1 MSEVRYFSLARHGL
15 LGAFSAIGIKAGD
28 GVLIPGF
35 ICRDVLGCI
44 HSIGAIP
51 FFYQVDQAMKPV
63 FLPQDQ
69 SIKAVLLVNYFGF
82 PQALSPFTQ
91 YGLDHGVALIE
102 DNAHGWL
109 SRDANNVALGSRVAF
124 GITSFRKTIRVPD
137 GAILHIN
144 NAGGDTEIEPQL
156 EFLNEPLSF
165 AFRFRSISAHLERS
179 YGIPLLKFNRRVTRI
194 LRRVL
199 TGSELPQVLL
209 SETSVPETKGPSTKS
224 MQQFQSTDQ
233 SQEILRRRT
242 LYVDV
247 QSALSKTAVTPIFS
261 ELPDYV
267 CPYGFAFVS
276 EPSQIENIKKQLRA
290 LDVEVISWPDLPST
304 TTTSTSSFYPNVW
317 FVNFL

>member
-15 LGAFSAIGIKAGD
+15 QSAFSAIGIKPGD

-51 FFYQVDQAMKPV
+51 FFYQVDQSMKPV
-63 FLPQDQ
+63 FLPHDE
-69 SIKAVLLVNYFGF
+69 SIKAVMFVNYFGF
-82 PQALSPFTQ
+82 PQTLSPFTQ

-109 SRDANNVALGSRVAF
+109 SRDADNVPLGTRVAF

-144 NAGGDTEIEPQL
+144 NVISDAVVDSQL
-156 EFLNEPLSF
+156 EFSNESLSF
-165 AFRFRSISAHLERS
+165 AYRFRAISARIERS
-179 YGIPLLKFNRRVTRI
+179 YGIPLLKLNRRITRI
-194 LRRVL
+194 LRRFL

-209 SETSVPETKGPSTKS
+209 SETTVPETKGPSTKS
-224 MQQFQSTDQ
+224 MDLFNSLDP
-233 SQEILRRRT
+233 SQEILRRRR
-242 LYVDV
+242 LFIEV
-247 QSALSKTAVTPIFS
+247 QTALSQVAITPIFS

-267 CPYGFAFVS
+267 SPYGFAFIS
-276 EPSQIENIKKQLRA
+276 EPSQIEQVKKQIRT

-304 TTTSTSSFYPNVW
+304 TPTSSSSFYANVW
-317 FVNFL
+317 IVNFL

>member
-15 LGAFSAIGIKAGD
+15 QSAFSSIGIKSGD

-44 HSIGAIP
+44 NSIGAIP
-51 FFYQVDQAMKPV
+51 FFYQVDQSLKPV
-63 FLPQDQ
+63 FLPCDE
-69 SIKAVLLVNYFGF
+69 SIKAVMLVNYFGF
-82 PQALSPFTQ
+82 PQEISPFAQ

-109 SRDANNVALGSRVAF
+109 SRDANNVPLGTRVAF

-144 NAGGDTEIEPQL
+144 NVINDAVIDPQL
-156 EFLNEPLSF
+156 EFSNKPLSF
-165 AFRFRSISAHLERS
+165 AYRFRAISSRIERS
-179 YGIPLLKFNRRVTRI
+179 YSIPLLKLNRRITRI
-194 LRRVL
+194 LRRFL

-209 SETSVPETKGPSTKS
+209 SEISVPETKGPSTKS
-224 MQQFQSTDQ
+224 MDLFKSIDR
-233 SQEILRRRT
+233 SKEILRRRQLFT
-242 LYVDV
+242 EV
-247 QSALSKTAVTPIFS
+247 QTALSQISITPIFS

-267 CPYGFAFVS
+267 SPYGFAFIS
-276 EPSQIENIKKQLRA
+276 EPSQIEQVKKQIRA

-304 TTTSTSSFYPNVW
+304 TPTNSSSFYANVW
-317 FVNFL
+317 IVNFL